1 MECVLAATIDHLS
14 FHPAKI
20 EMIKRWRGRGGRHCR
35 SFDETRLCNDKSDL
49 LTKMSALGQ
58 KQTCAVH
65 HLMSALPPIADMCG
79 ATRHVRFVPIAD
91 IDGLPVRLR
100 NVLVFDRNYVA
111 FPALLDSCHSALWLV
126 CR

>member
-1 MECVLAATIDHLS
+1 MECVLVATIDRLC

-58 KQTCAVH
+58 KQTFAAH
-65 HLMSALPPIADMCG
+65 KLMSALCQYRTSTCSSRD
-79 ATRHVRFVPIAD
+79 V
-91 IDGLPVRLR
+91 
-100 NVLVFDRNYVA
+100 
-111 FPALLDSCHSALWLV
+111 
-126 CR
+126 